1 MSMITIKSDF
11 GLIGEELELK
21 KDISI
26 NIDDEGKVIDIFYDE
41 IDDLLNLREG
51 SNTNFIIPGLINSHV
66 HIGDSFAKELGFNKS
81 LIKVVAPPNGIKH
94 KLLNLSEKDI
104 IRLGIKNAILE
115 MLSCGTTLFIDY
127 RENGLEGI
135 RILKESLENTSIR
148 RFVLG
153 RPTYHD
159 EIESIYREANG
170 LGFSSYDQVSKN
182 IKDKLKIMKNLFP
195 EKIISCHDAELERL
209 DNLFE
214 EIIRDGIVNVIIHGT
229 QYNEQNLESLKK
241 KGISLVLCPRSNGYF
256 GVGFPPISKIVKL
269 RIPVSVGTDNVM
281 VNNLDLFEELRYL
294 YRIYRVL
301 EKDKENP
308 IITSKDLLKMITIN
322 AAKNFKV
329 DGVYGSISKGKFADF
344 FEVNLNA
351 ANLYGNSI
359 HKEHLYDLLVQRL
372 KSINI
377 NTVYIGG
384 SMVYERT

>member
-1 MSMITIKSDF
+1 MSMLTIKSDF

-26 NIDDEGKVIDIFYDE
+26 NIDEEGKVIDLLYDE
-41 IDDLLNLREG
+41 IDELLKLRKD
-51 SNTNFIIPGLINSHV
+51 SNTTLIIPGLINSHV

-81 LIKVVAPPNGIKH
+81 LMKVVAPPNGIKH
-94 KLLNLSEKDI
+94 KLLNLSDKDI

-135 RILKESLENTSIR
+135 RILKEALEDTSIR
-148 RFVLG
+148 GFILG
-153 RPTYHD
+153 RPTYYD
-159 EIESIYREANG
+159 EIELIYRVANG
-170 LGFSSYDQVSKN
+170 LGFSSYDQVSKETKN
-182 IKDKLKIMKNLFP
+182 KLKIMKNMFP

-214 EIIRDGIVNVIIHGT
+214 ELIRDGIVDVIIHGT

-241 KGISLVLCPRSNGYF
+241 EGISLVLCPRSNGYF

-269 RIPVSVGTDNVM
+269 RIPISVGTDNVM

-301 EKDKENP
+301 EKDKDNP
-308 IITSKDLLKMITIN
+308 ILTSKDLLKMITIN
-322 AAKNFKV
+322 AAKNFNI
-329 DGVYGSISKGKFADF
+329 DEVYGSISKGKYADF
-344 FEVNLNA
+344 FEVNLNS
-351 ANLYGNSI
+351 ANFYSKSI
-359 HKEHLYDLLVQRL
+359 HKEHLFDLLIQRL

-377 NTVYIGG
+377 NVVYIGG
-384 SMVYERT
+384 NMVYERT